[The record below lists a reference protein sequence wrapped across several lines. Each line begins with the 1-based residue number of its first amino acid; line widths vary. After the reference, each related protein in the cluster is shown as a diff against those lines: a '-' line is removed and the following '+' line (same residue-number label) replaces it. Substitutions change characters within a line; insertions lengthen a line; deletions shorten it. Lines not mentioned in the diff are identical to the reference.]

1 MMKLLIAELKN
12 PVIYISSLLMWLLI
26 SFLTAQFSV
35 YSFIVPFFVQMIT
48 RCVITLKNEKM
59 NFLLQLPAE
68 KDDPVFIANKKM
80 EIVLSTGKTERLFKE
95 KRIKKLSDLI
105 DTEGIQNML
114 KKENCDTNEYDMT
127 DVYSKVMNKYYRIKM
142 KHTLNSTGKEADY
155 CLVWFQDITM
165 EKDFEE
171 RHNELLALSNDY
183 LKSTTTWSYE
193 TENNE
198 ERLAKFVL
206 ENGFEAVFVIEKKQ
220 DQHGFQG
227 KVYLFNGE
235 LRTSGIIDISSEAD
249 LPVLLSKGSADVT
262 AFSEEEYP
270 DFEEKFNFHEDVK
283 AFIGKRIRN
292 FITYHEMDLYVIAF
306 NYQHQLT
313 KYVKSFFKTYVNFY
327 KVIKTLSELIKEND
341 EQFLQKIFG
350 LSAAAEYSDEITGDH
365 ILRVNDYSLFI
376 AEKLNMDPEFCRN
389 ISQIAAIHD
398 IGKVAIPE
406 LIKLERVYTDDE
418 RKQMQ
423 MHTVYGAQII
433 KTMMEYSSKR
443 DKRLEMAYNI
453 ALHHHQIYIGGGYP
467 GLKMA
472 DNVIDPDSKDYKDY
486 LEYDG
491 LKGEEIP
498 IEARIVALA
507 DRYDALRS
515 PRQYKP
521 QFSHEKTCAILE
533 TDDRL
538 NITGEEWFGKQVWD
552 VFVQNKAEFDKIYS
566 SKNINPIK
574 KAVGAN

>member
-1 MMKLLIAELKN
+1 MMKLVIAELKN
-12 PVIYISSLLMWLLI
+12 PVIYISSLLVGVLI
-26 SFLTAQFSV
+26 SFLTGQFSV

-59 NFLLQLPAE
+59 SFLLQLPAE
-68 KDDPVFIANKKM
+68 KDDPVFIANNKM
-80 EIVLSTGKTERLFKE
+80 EIVLSTGKTERLFK
-95 KRIKKLSDLI
+95 KKKIKTLSDLI
-105 DTEGIQNML
+105 DTKVIQKML
-114 KKENCDTNEYDMT
+114 KRKDCDKNEYDMT
-127 DVYSKVMNKYYRIKM
+127 DVYSKAMDKYYRIKM
-142 KHTLNSTGKEADY
+142 KHINHSTGKGSDY

-165 EKDFEE
+165 EKEFEE
-171 RHNELLALSNDY
+171 RHNRLLALSNDY
-183 LKSTTTWSYE
+183 LRSASTWSYKN
-193 TENNE
+193 ENNE

-206 ENGFEAVFVIEKKQ
+206 ENGFEAVFVIEKKEEKKI
-220 DQHGFQG
+220 FSG
-227 KVYLFNGE
+227 KVYLYKD
-235 LRTSGIIDISSEAD
+235 GIKSSNTIDISSEAD
-249 LPVLLSKGSADVT
+249 LPILLSKGSTDVA
-262 AFSEEEYP
+262 AFSEEEYL

-283 AFIGKRIRN
+283 AFIGKRIKN

-306 NYQHQLT
+306 NYEGQLT
-313 KYVKSFFKTYVNFY
+313 KYVKTFFKTYVNFY
-327 KVIKTLSELIKEND
+327 KVIKTLTELIKEND

-433 KTMMEYSSKR
+433 KTMMEYSSKQ

-472 DNVIDPDSKDYKDY
+472 DKVIEPDSKDYKDY
-486 LEYDG
+486 LEFDG

-533 TDDRL
+533 NDDRL
-538 NITGEEWFGKQVWD
+538 KISGEEWFGKQVWE
-552 VFVQNKAEFDKIYS
+552 VFVQNKDEFDRIYS
-566 SKNINPIK
+566 GKMNNH
-574 KAVGAN
+574 

>member
-1 MMKLLIAELKN
+1 MMKLLIPELKN
-12 PVIYISSLLMWLLI
+12 PVIYISSLLVGLLI
-26 SFLTAQFSV
+26 SFLNGQFSV

-59 NFLLQLPAE
+59 SFLLQLPAE

-95 KRIKKLSDLI
+95 KKIKKLSDLI
-105 DTEGIQNML
+105 DTKDIQNML
-114 KKENCDTNEYDMT
+114 KKEDCDKNEYDMT
-127 DVYSKVMNKYYRIKM
+127 DVYSKIMNKYYRVKM
-142 KHTLNSTGKEADY
+142 KHTLNSTGKNSDY

-165 EKDFEE
+165 EKEFEE

-183 LKSTTTWSYE
+183 LKSTTTWTYE
-193 TENNE
+193 TEVNE

-206 ENGFEAVFVIEKKQ
+206 ENGFEAVFVVEKKEE
-220 DQHGFQG
+220 DKEKFNG
-227 KVYLFNGE
+227 KVYLYEEG
-235 LRTSGIIDISSEAD
+235 LKTSNTIDISSEAD
-249 LPVLLSKGSADVT
+249 LPVLLSKGSGDVS
-262 AFSEEEYP
+262 AFSDEEYP
-270 DFEEKFNFHEDVK
+270 EFEKSFKFHEDVK
-283 AFIGKRIRN
+283 AFIGKRIKN

-306 NYQHQLT
+306 NYEGQLT
-313 KYVKSFFKTYVNFY
+313 KYVKTFFKTYVNFY
-327 KVIKTLSELIKEND
+327 KVIKTLTELIKEND

-376 AEKLNMDPEFCRN
+376 AKKLNMDPEFCRN

-406 LIKLERVYTDDE
+406 LIKLERVYTEEE
-418 RKQMQ
+418 RKMMQ

-467 GLKMA
+467 GLKTA
-472 DNVIDPDSKDYKDY
+472 DKVIEPDSKDYKDY
-486 LEYDG
+486 LEFDG

-552 VFVQNKAEFDKIYS
+552 VFVHNKAEFDKIYS
-566 SKNINPIK
+566 SKNSVRP
-574 KAVGAN
+574 

>member
-1 MMKLLIAELKN
+1 MMKLVIAELKN
-12 PVIYISSLLMWLLI
+12 PVIYISSLLVGLLI
-26 SFLTAQFSV
+26 SLLTGQFSV

-48 RCVITLKNEKM
+48 RCVITLKNEKI

-95 KRIKKLSDLI
+95 KKIKKLSDLI
-105 DTEGIQNML
+105 DTKDIQNML
-114 KKENCDTNEYDMT
+114 KKEDCDKNEYDMT
-127 DVYSKVMNKYYRIKM
+127 DVYSKIMNKYYRVKM
-142 KHTLNSTGKEADY
+142 KHTLNSTGKNSDY

-165 EKDFEE
+165 EKEFEE

-183 LKSTTTWSYE
+183 LKSTTTSTYE
-193 TENNE
+193 TEVNE

-206 ENGFEAVFVIEKKQ
+206 ENGFEAVFVIEKKEEEKEK
-220 DQHGFQG
+220 FNG
-227 KVYLFNGE
+227 KVYLYEEG
-235 LRTSGIIDISSEAD
+235 LKTSNTIDISSEAD
-249 LPVLLSKGSADVT
+249 LPVLLSKGSGVVS
-262 AFSEEEYP
+262 AFSDEEYP
-270 DFEEKFNFHEDVK
+270 EFDKSFKFHEDVK
-283 AFIGKRIRN
+283 AFIGKRIKN

-306 NYQHQLT
+306 NYEGQLT
-313 KYVKSFFKTYVNFY
+313 KYVKTFFKTYVNFY
-327 KVIKTLSELIKEND
+327 KVIKTLTELIKEND

-365 ILRVNDYSLFI
+365 ILRVNDYSSFI

-406 LIKLERVYTDDE
+406 LIKLERVYTNDE

-472 DNVIDPDSKDYKDY
+472 DKVIEPDSKDYKDY
-486 LEYDG
+486 LEFDG

-498 IEARIVALA
+498 IEDRIVALA

-538 NITGEEWFGKQVWD
+538 NITGEEWFGKRVWD
-552 VFVQNKAEFDKIYS
+552 VFVHNKADFDKIYS
-566 SKNINPIK
+566 GKMNNH
-574 KAVGAN
+574 